1 MGYLPR
7 KLLSHPGGSGLAAIG
22 HVERA
27 RGYSFLWPGAP
38 RQLGVFKD
46 TLLRLL
52 GGYPVGYA
60 MEYFHDRYAALSVE
74 VSERQRE
81 LEIDGTTDE
90 RQLAALWNAQADARS
105 YVIVGD
111 PAVRLSIA

>member
-1 MGYLPR
+1 
-7 KLLSHPGGSGLAAIG
+7 
-22 HVERA
+22 
-27 RGYSFLWPGAP
+27 
-38 RQLGVFKD
+38 
-46 TLLRLL
+46 
-52 GGYPVGYA
+52 

-81 LEIDGTTDE
+81 AEIDGTTDE